1 MLCEGSL
8 RVLVQKADA
17 FSWGASDPKRG
28 CVLRVFFLPAAACP
42 LTSPTRD
49 AEGLLSRGNDRRHFE
64 LRRLCHVPQKGD
76 DPRASPAPN
85 CRPRTRRLRSR
96 WVCTQRAGPAL
107 WQSARATRVRGRRL
121 LVQDTWYRHLAI
133 ADRLIVEAR
142 RRLADQKTHIA
153 DLEEHG
159 EDTRTATALLRLLE
173 ETLRLMQSHRAT
185 ILQKL
190 AGQPEPRP
198 GAPADGF

>member
-1 MLCEGSL
+1 MIGATLSCGA
-8 RVLVQKADA
+8 LVTSHK
-17 FSWGASDPKRG
+17 WGMIPVQAALQTAGLAR
-28 CVLRVFFLPAAACP
+28 AAC
-42 LTSPTRD
+42 
-49 AEGLLSRGNDRRHFE
+49 A
-64 LRRLCHVPQKGD
+64 
-76 DPRASPAPN
+76 RAGSAP
-85 CRPRTRRLRSR
+85 
-96 WVCTQRAGPAL
+96 QRAGPAL

-153 DLEEHG
+153 DLEQQG
-159 EDTRTATALLRLLE
+159 EDTRTATALLSLLE

-190 AGQPEPRP
+190 AGLAQPEPRP
-198 GAPADGF
+198 AAPVDGF